1 MKYGCRTRFDITNT
15 GVTGHYKSS
24 RVPFRDLSGKEIL
37 DESSWNRAR
46 NQQRNW
52 ETLTQL
58 IGLRAQISDSTLPTR
73 TGNNW
78 TFEFSV
84 ETADVYG
91 TAEDA
96 TAILRGD
103 SEGVPMLIDLENE
116 PGIDPVLI
124 VAGDQQNIW
133 FWSQQ

>member
-24 RVPFRDLSGKEIL
+24 RVPFRDLSGQEIL

-58 IGLRAQISDSTLPTR
+58 IGLRAQISDSTPPTR
-73 TGNNW
+73 AGDNW

-96 TAILRGD
+96 TAILRSD

-116 PGIDPVLI
+116 PGIEPLLI
-124 VAGDQQNIW
+124 VTGDQQNIW

>member
-1 MKYGCRTRFDITNT
+1 MNYGCRTRFDITNT

-24 RVPFRDLSGKEIL
+24 RVPFRDLSGQEIL

-58 IGLRAQISDSTLPTR
+58 IGLRAQISDSTPPVR
-73 TGNNW
+73 TGDTW

-91 TAEDA
+91 TAEDT
-96 TAILRGD
+96 TAILRSD

-116 PGIDPVLI
+116 PGIEPVLI
-124 VAGDQQNIW
+124 VTGDQQNIW

>member
-1 MKYGCRTRFDITNT
+1 
-15 GVTGHYKSS
+15 
-24 RVPFRDLSGKEIL
+24 
-37 DESSWNRAR
+37 
-46 NQQRNW
+46 
-52 ETLTQL
+52 
-58 IGLRAQISDSTLPTR
+58 
-73 TGNNW
+73 
-78 TFEFSV
+78 V

-96 TAILRGD
+96 TAILRSD

>member
-24 RVPFRDLSGKEIL
+24 RVPFTDSAGQEIL
-37 DESSWNRAR
+37 DELSWNYAR

-58 IGLRAQISDSTLPTR
+58 ISLRAQITEITKPAQVGSE
-73 TGNNW
+73 W
-78 TFEFSV
+78 HFAFEV
-84 ETADVYG
+84 ETADAYG
-91 TAEDA
+91 TADDA
-96 TAILRGD
+96 TAILRSD
-103 SEGVPMLIDLENE
+103 SDGVPMLIGLKNE
-116 PGIDPVLI
+116 PNLEPVLK

-133 FWSQQ
+133 FWIEQ

>member
-24 RVPFRDLSGKEIL
+24 RVPFRDLSGQEIL

-58 IGLRAQISDSTLPTR
+58 IGLRAQISDSTPPTR
-73 TGNNW
+73 AGDSW

-91 TAEDA
+91 TEEDA
-96 TAILRGD
+96 TAILRSD
-103 SEGVPMLIDLENE
+103 SAGVPMLIDLENVS
-116 PGIDPVLI
+116 GIEPVLI

>member
-24 RVPFRDLSGKEIL
+24 RVPFTDSSGQEIHNEL
-37 DESSWNRAR
+37 SWNYAR

-58 IGLRAQISDSTLPTR
+58 ISLRAQIIKITQPAQ
-73 TGNNW
+73 TGNEW
-78 TFEFSV
+78 HFEFEV
-84 ETADVYG
+84 ETADAYG

-96 TAILRGD
+96 TAILRSD
-103 SEGVPMLIDLENE
+103 SEGVPMLTGLKNE
-116 PGIDPVLI
+116 PNIEPVLKTSG
-124 VAGDQQNIW
+124 AQQNIW
-133 FWSQQ
+133 FWANQ

>member
-24 RVPFRDLSGKEIL
+24 RVPFRDLSGQEIL

-58 IGLRAQISDSTLPTR
+58 IGLRAQISDSTPPIR
-73 TGNNW
+73 TGVDW

-96 TAILRGD
+96 TAILRSD
-103 SEGVPMLIDLENE
+103 SEGVPMLINLENE
-116 PGIDPVLI
+116 PGIEPVLI
-124 VAGDQQNIW
+124 VTGAQQNIW